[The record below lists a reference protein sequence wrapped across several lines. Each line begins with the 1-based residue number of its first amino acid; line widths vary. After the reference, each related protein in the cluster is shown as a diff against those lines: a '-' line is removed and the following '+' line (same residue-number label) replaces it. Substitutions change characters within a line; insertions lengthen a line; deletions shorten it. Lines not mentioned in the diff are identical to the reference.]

1 MKNDGNNKI
10 GDSLV
15 DQIYNQ
21 ILSTIHN
28 RGIVRT
34 EKLSALNLSEQLG
47 VSRTPVSFA
56 LYRLEIE
63 GIISSEEKGGWVV
76 NPLTLKDI
84 DEIFNI
90 KEQLYP
96 LIVSLAAQH
105 ISPNDNAKLFIFVDE
120 IDRSLKWNDFNSWK
134 AADKGFNRLLEVN
147 AGNKRLGAIEKIL
160 DDQLYILLTTYLS
173 FPSSDKAFFGLY
185 QDIASEVSSGNADMA
200 KEKATQFINKQ
211 KKCLQIF
218 LQNVVMPLLGSK

>member
-63 GIISSEEKGGWVV
+63 GIISSEEKGGWIV